1 MQRLSAKRV
10 RLRMDSKE
18 MTLEQAFTE
27 LETAIAKLEK
37 EDISLEDSFKTYEEG
52 MKLVQLCNEKIT
64 KVEKEV
70 LVLNG
75 NGELN
80 EF

>member
-1 MQRLSAKRV
+1 MVDKDL
-10 RLRMDSKE
+10 
-18 MTLEQAFTE
+18 TLEQAFTE
-27 LETAIAKLEK
+27 LETAITKLEK
-37 EDISLEDSFKTYEEG
+37 EDISLEDSFKTFEEG
-52 MKLVQLCNEKIT
+52 MKLVQLCNEKIE
-64 KVEKEV
+64 KIEKEV

>member
-1 MQRLSAKRV
+1 MS
-10 RLRMDSKE
+10 DKE
-18 MTLEQAFTE
+18 KTLEEAFTE
-27 LETAIAKLEK
+27 LETAITRLEK
-37 EDISLEDSFKTYEEG
+37 EDISLEDSFKTFEEG
-52 MKLVQLCNEKIT
+52 MKLVQLCNEKIE
-64 KVEKEV
+64 KIEKEV

>member
-1 MQRLSAKRV
+1 
-10 RLRMDSKE
+10 MDNKD

-27 LETAIAKLEK
+27 LETAITKLEK
-37 EDISLEDSFKTYEEG
+37 EDISLEDSFKTFEEG
-52 MKLVQLCNEKIT
+52 MKLVQLCNEKIE
-64 KVEKEV
+64 KIEKEV

>member
-1 MQRLSAKRV
+1 MAN
-10 RLRMDSKE
+10 KE
-18 MTLEQAFTE
+18 FTLEQAFKE
-27 LETAIAKLEK
+27 LENAISKLEK

-52 MKLVQLCNEKIT
+52 MKLVKICNDKIS

-70 LVLNG
+70 LVLNE